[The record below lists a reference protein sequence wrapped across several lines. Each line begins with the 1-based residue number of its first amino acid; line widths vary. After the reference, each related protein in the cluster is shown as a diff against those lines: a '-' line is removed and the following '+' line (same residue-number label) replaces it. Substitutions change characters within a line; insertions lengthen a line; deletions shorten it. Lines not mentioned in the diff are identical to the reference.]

1 TARHDLFSDRV
12 GDLLVR
18 VELHR
23 VDGATLGLGTQVGG
37 VPEHLGDRHLSP
49 HDLRVPP
56 LRHAFDLTPAGI
68 QVADHIAHVL
78 LWGRDLDVG
87 HGLEQLDTGTLGGLL
102 DSHGAGDAEGHLG
115 GVDVVV
121 RAVDEDGPDIDE
133 RVSGED
139 PVLEGVGD
147 AGVDRGNVLLG
158 DASAGDLVDELVT
171 AAGAGRLEVDDH
183 MAVLA

>member
-1 TARHDLFSDRV
+1 
-12 GDLLVR
+12 
-18 VELHR
+18 
-23 VDGATLGLGTQVGG
+23 
-37 VPEHLGDRHLSP
+37 SP

-183 MAVLA
+183 MAVLASTARLADVLAFDVLHRAPDRLAVGDLRASDGCLDLELAD